1 MLNGTDLSGT
11 DLNLLVLFETV
22 MRERHVRRAA
32 ERLHVSPSA
41 VSHGLSRLRRL
52 LGDPLFLRTPRG
64 VVPTDRANQLSRP
77 IADILVRVRSVV
89 ASAEPFDPARSTRRF
104 VIGAPDGAVSVFL
117 PTVLDALRRTSSR
130 IDLGIRELLPRA
142 GDSSPNLAWSDALA
156 ELEARALD
164 IAVLPLRDL
173 PARFVKRPLY
183 DEEFV
188 IAMRAG
194 HPFAQDR
201 SLRGYCA
208 QRHLVVSQS
217 ADPSGF
223 VDRALARRSLV
234 RHVAL
239 TAPNFHFALAI
250 LSDSELVSAMPR
262 QFVARHGPR
271 HGVVAVDA
279 PLPLRRFRVHVVAPK
294 VALMDA
300 GISWLVGLLEQAAFA
315 AAPPSRRP
323 RPG

>member
-1 MLNGTDLSGT
+1 MLNAVDDLSGT

-32 ERLHVSPSA
+32 EGLHVSPSA

-64 VVPTDRANQLSRP
+64 VVPTDRANQLAES
-77 IADILVRVRSVV
+77 ITDILAKVRSVV

-104 VIGAPDGAVSVFL
+104 TIGAPDAAVSVFL
-117 PTVLDALRRTSSR
+117 PTLLDALQRASSR
-130 IDLGIRELLPRA
+130 IDLSIRQLLPRPGEA
-142 GDSSPNLAWSDALA
+142 SPNLAWRDALG

-164 IAVLPLRDL
+164 IAVLPLGEL

-194 HPFAQDR
+194 HPFARDR

-217 ADPSGF
+217 GDPSGF
-223 VDRALARRSLV
+223 VDKALARRNLA

-239 TAPNFHFALAI
+239 TVPNFHFALAL
-250 LSDSELVSAMPR
+250 LSDSDLVAAMPR
-262 QFVARHGPR
+262 QFVATHGAR
-271 HGVVAVDA
+271 HGVLAVDA
-279 PLPLRRFRVHVVAPK
+279 PLPLRRFRVHLVTPK

-300 GISWLVGLLEQAAFA
+300 GLSWLVKSLEQAARMPA
-315 AAPPSRRP
+315 VHTSRS
-323 RPG
+323 

>member
-1 MLNGTDLSGT
+1 MLNQTDLAGA

-22 MRERHVRRAA
+22 MGERHVRRAA
-32 ERLHVSPSA
+32 ERLHLSPSA

-64 VVPTDRANQLSRP
+64 VVPTDRATALAES

-104 VIGAPDGAVSVFL
+104 AIGAPDGAVSVFL
-117 PTVLDALRRTSSR
+117 PPLLRAIERTAPG
-130 IDLGIRELLPRA
+130 IDLSIHEVLPRP
-142 GDSSPNLAWSDALA
+142 SEPSPDLAWRDALA
-156 ELEARALD
+156 ALEARALD
-164 IAVLPLRDL
+164 VAVIPVGEL
-173 PARFVKRPLY
+173 PARFVKRSLY

-194 HPFAQDR
+194 HRFAKDR

-208 QRHLVVSQS
+208 ERHLVVSQS
-217 ADPSGF
+217 GDPTGF
-223 VDRALARRSLV
+223 VDAALARRRLV
-234 RHVAL
+234 RHVSL

-250 LSDSELVSAMPR
+250 LSDSELLAAMPR
-262 QFVARHGPR
+262 QFVARYGAR
-271 HGVVAVDA
+271 HGVVGVDA
-279 PLPLRRFRVHVVAPK
+279 PLPLPKFRLHVVVPK

-300 GISWLVGLLEQAAFA
+300 GLAWLVESLEQAA
-315 AAPPSRRP
+315 RRP
-323 RPG
+323 KR

>member
-1 MLNGTDLSGT
+1 MLNGIDLAGT

-22 MRERHVRRAA
+22 MGERHVRRAA
-32 ERLHVSPSA
+32 ERLHLSPSA

-64 VVPTDRANQLSRP
+64 VVPTDRATELSEP
-77 IADILVRVRSVV
+77 IADILARVRSVV
-89 ASAEPFDPARSTRRF
+89 ATAEPFDPARSTRRF
-104 VIGAPDGAVSVFL
+104 TIGAPDGAASVFL
-117 PTVLDALRRTSSR
+117 PRLLDALQRASSR
-130 IDLGIRELLPRA
+130 IVLSVRQLLPIQRA
-142 GDSSPNLAWSDALA
+142 PSPGVAWRDALA

-164 IAVLPLRDL
+164 TAVLPLGTL

-188 IAMRAG
+188 IAMRAE
-194 HPFAQDR
+194 HPFAKDR
-201 SLRGYCA
+201 RLRGYCA

-217 ADPSGF
+217 GDPSGF
-223 VDRALARRSLV
+223 VDEALGRRGLV
-234 RHVAL
+234 RQVAL
-239 TAPNFHFALAI
+239 TVPSFHLALAI
-250 LSDSELVSAMPR
+250 LADSDLVAAMPR

-279 PLPLRRFRVHVVAPK
+279 PLPLRRFRLHIVAPK

-300 GISWLVGLLEQAAFA
+300 GLAWLFKSVEQAA
-315 AAPPSRRP
+315 RM
-323 RPG
+323 

>member
-1 MLNGTDLSGT
+1 MMNGIDLTGA

-32 ERLHVSPSA
+32 ERLHLSPSA

-64 VVPTDRANQLSRP
+64 VVPTDRASQLSEP
-77 IADILVRVRSVV
+77 IADILVRIRSVV

-104 VIGAPDGAVSVFL
+104 TVGAPDGAVSVFL
-117 PTVLDALRRTSSR
+117 PNLLDALRRASSG
-130 IDLGIRELLPRA
+130 IDLGVRQLLPRQ
-142 GDSSPNLAWSDALA
+142 GESSPIVAWGDALA

-164 IAVLPLRDL
+164 LAVLPLGDL
-173 PARFVKRPLY
+173 PKRFIKRPLY

-194 HPFAQDR
+194 HSFAHDR
-201 SLRGYCA
+201 SLRGYCK

-217 ADPSGF
+217 GDPSGL
-223 VDRALARRSLV
+223 VDRALARRHLA

-239 TAPNFHFALAI
+239 TVPNFHFAIAVLAE
-250 LSDSELVSAMPR
+250 SDLLAAMPR

-279 PLPLRRFRVHVVAPK
+279 PLPLRRFRLHIVAPK

-300 GISWLVGLLEQAAFA
+300 GIAWLVTLLERAARSPA
-315 AAPPSRRP
+315 LSRS
-323 RPG
+323 

>member
-1 MLNGTDLSGT
+1 MLNHMDLAGA

-22 MRERHVRRAA
+22 MGERHVRRAA
-32 ERLHVSPSA
+32 ERLHLSPSA

-64 VVPTDRANQLSRP
+64 VVPTDRATALSES

-104 VIGAPDGAVSVFL
+104 TLGAPDGAVSVFL
-117 PTVLDALRRTSSR
+117 PPLLAALQRSSPR
-130 IDLGIRELLPRA
+130 IDLSIRQLLPRPGEA
-142 GDSSPNLAWSDALA
+142 SPNLAWRDALGG
-156 ELEARALD
+156 LEARALD
-164 IAVLPLRDL
+164 IAVLPLGEL

-194 HPFAQDR
+194 HRFAKDR

-208 QRHLVVSQS
+208 QRHLVVSAS
-217 ADPSGF
+217 GDPNGF
-223 VDRALARRSLV
+223 VDTALARRGLV

-250 LSDSELVSAMPR
+250 LSDSDLLAAMPR
-262 QFVARHGPR
+262 QFVARYGAR

-279 PLPLRRFRVHVVAPK
+279 PLPLRRFRLHIVAPK

-300 GISWLVGLLEQAAFA
+300 GLAWLVKSLEQAARMPA
-315 AAPPSRRP
+315 GHKS
-323 RPG
+323 GS

>member
-1 MLNGTDLSGT
+1 MLNGMDLSGA

-22 MRERHVRRAA
+22 MGERHVRRAA
-32 ERLHVSPSA
+32 ERLHLSPSA

-64 VVPTDRANQLSRP
+64 VVPTDRATALSES
-77 IADILVRVRSVV
+77 IADILVRVRGVV

-104 VIGAPDGAVSVFL
+104 TIGAPDGAVSVFL
-117 PTVLDALRRTSSR
+117 PPLLDALQRSSPR
-130 IDLGIRELLPRA
+130 IDLSIRQLLPRPGEA
-142 GDSSPNLAWSDALA
+142 SPNFAWRDGLA

-164 IAVLPLRDL
+164 IAVLPLGAL

-194 HPFAQDR
+194 HPFAKDR
-201 SLRGYCA
+201 GLRGYCT
-208 QRHLVVSQS
+208 QRHLVVSES
-217 ADPSGF
+217 GDPSGF
-223 VDRALARRSLV
+223 VDTALARRRLV

-239 TAPNFHFALAI
+239 TVPNFHFALAI
-250 LSDSELVSAMPR
+250 LSDSDLVAAMPR
-262 QFVARHGPR
+262 QFVARYGAR

-279 PLPLRRFRVHVVAPK
+279 PLSLRRFRLHIVAPK

-300 GISWLVGLLEQAAFA
+300 GLAWLVKSIEQAARKPA
-315 AAPPSRRP
+315 
-323 RPG
+323 

>member
-1 MLNGTDLSGT
+1 MLNGVEDLSGA

-22 MRERHVRRAA
+22 MGERHVRRAA
-32 ERLHVSPSA
+32 ERLHLSPSA

-64 VVPTDRANQLSRP
+64 VVPTARAAELSGS
-77 IADILVRVRSVV
+77 IADILVRVRGVV
-89 ASAEPFDPARSTRRF
+89 GSAKPFDPARSTRRF
-104 VIGAPDGAVSVFL
+104 TIGAPDGAVSVFL
-117 PTVLDALRRTSSR
+117 PPLLDALQRNSPHLALS
-130 IDLGIRELLPRA
+130 IRELLPRQA
-142 GDSSPNLAWSDALA
+142 APSPDLAWRDALA

-164 IAVLPLRDL
+164 VAVIPLGEV

-183 DEEFV
+183 DEDFV

-194 HPFAQDR
+194 HPFAKDR

-217 ADPSGF
+217 GDPSGF
-223 VDRALARRSLV
+223 VDAALARRKRA

-239 TAPNFHFALAI
+239 TAPNFHFALAM
-250 LSDSELVSAMPR
+250 LSDSDLLAAMPR
-262 QFVARHGPR
+262 QFVARYGTR

-279 PLPLRRFRVHVVAPK
+279 PLPLRRFRLHIVAPK

-300 GISWLVGLLEQAAFA
+300 GLSWLIKLIEQTAQMPAAGWG
-315 AAPPSRRP
+315 R
-323 RPG
+323 

>member
-1 MLNGTDLSGT
+1 MLNGIDLAAA

-22 MRERHVRRAA
+22 MGERHVRRAA
-32 ERLHVSPSA
+32 ERLHLSPSA

-64 VVPTDRANQLSRP
+64 VVPTDRATELAES
-77 IADILVRVRSVV
+77 IADILVRVRSVI
-89 ASAEPFDPARSTRRF
+89 ASAEPFDPTRSTRRF
-104 VIGAPDGAVSVFL
+104 TIGAPDGAVSVFL
-117 PTVLDALRRTSSR
+117 PPLLGALQRTAPR
-130 IDLGIRELLPRA
+130 IDHSIRQLLPRQ
-142 GDSSPNLAWSDALA
+142 GEPSPTVAWRDALA

-164 IAVLPLRDL
+164 IAVMPLGEL

-183 DEEFV
+183 DEVFV

-194 HPFAQDR
+194 HPFAKDR
-201 SLRGYCA
+201 RLRAYCA

-217 ADPSGF
+217 GDPSGF
-223 VDRALARRSLV
+223 VDAALARRGLV

-239 TAPNFHFALAI
+239 TVPSFHFALAI
-250 LSDSELVSAMPR
+250 LAETDLVAAMPR
-262 QFVARHGPR
+262 QFVATYGAS

-279 PLPLRRFRVHVVAPK
+279 PLPLRRFRLHIVAPK

-300 GISWLVGLLEQAAFA
+300 GLAWLVKSLEQAA
-315 AAPPSRRP
+315 RTR
-323 RPG
+323 